1 MIKNLNVKDGE
12 VSAEEIDYDANEMVD
27 DIMCI
32 IDILF
37 NSFINDIKSNDIE
50 SKNEVTKKLK
60 YGWLCRQLVDN
71 IKGSL

>member
-12 VSAEEIDYDANEMVD
+12 VSTEEIDYDANEMVD

-71 IKGSL
+71 I

>member
-1 MIKNLNVKDGE
+1 MIKNLNVKDRE

-71 IKGSL
+71 IEWSL